1 MGRTDLPYAVSFEAS
16 DSGVA
21 CVHRDSR
28 HVRRVLASC
37 VRQQDL
43 VTLTCTSARTSHQAE
58 ARVHLYLDR
67 KLRRAHHRGDRSTS
81 GPSGIGRSTCSRSAR
96 GFCEAYGCH
105 RRTGTT
111 APQLR
116 AAGNGSCS
124 LSGGTSLG
132 KSKAPSL
139 YAMLSWATLAARRC
153 ASSGASNAGSS

>member
-21 CVHRDSR
+21 CVHRGSR

-96 GFCEAYGCH
+96 GSVKPMAAIDVQ
-105 RRTGTT
+105 
-111 APQLR
+111 APPTQLR

-153 ASSGASNAGSS
+153 ASNGASNAGSS